1 MVCMRKFVAVMVV
14 GVVMCSAAVCSAQAA
29 KDGQQQFANL
39 GICRLVS
46 GQQIDNCKLGYRTW
60 GKLNTKRSNAVLFPT
75 WFSGTS
81 EDIGDSV
88 GADKMVDPGR
98 FFVVAIDAFGD
109 GVSSSPSNSTTQHGP
124 DFPAFTIEDMVHAE
138 YRLATEVLH
147 LKHVHAVMGISM
159 GGIQTFEWMVDYPEF
174 MDEAIPIVGS
184 PRPTSQDLMLYKTD
198 MAAIKDDPKWDGGR
212 YTERPAEPVAELI
225 WLLALTTP
233 ENFARARSRAEF
245 AADYAKWTKNG
256 ILPFD
261 ANDWLAQLEAVI
273 HQDVGHGGSLEAA
286 ARRVKAKV
294 LVVPSEQDHMVNPG
308 PALRFA
314 KMIGAK
320 MFVLKDDCGHLAVG
334 CEAGTLEPA
343 VREFLG
349 E

>member
-1 MVCMRKFVAVMVV
+1 MVSMQKFVTLVV
-14 GVVMCSAAVCSAQAA
+14 TGVVACSTAVCLAQA
-29 KDGQQQFANL
+29 KGDGQQQFANL
-39 GICRLVS
+39 GVCRLVS
-46 GQQIDNCKLGYRTW
+46 GKQIDNCKLGYRTW
-60 GKLNTKRSNAVLFPT
+60 GRLNAKRSNGVLFPS

-81 EDIGDSV
+81 ADIGDSV
-88 GADKMVDPGR
+88 GADRMVDPGR
-98 FFVVAIDAFGD
+98 FFIVAIDALGD

-184 PRPTSQDLMLYKTD
+184 PQPTSRDLMLYRTD
-198 MAAIKDDPKWDGGR
+198 MDAIKEDPKWDGGR
-212 YTERPAEPVAELI
+212 YTERPAVPVAELI
-225 WLLALTTP
+225 WVMNVTTP
-233 ENFARARSRAEF
+233 ENFAHTNTRAAF
-245 AADYAKWTKNG
+245 ASEYAKWSKDG
-256 ILPFD
+256 ILPDD

-273 HQDVGHGGSLEAA
+273 HQDVGHGGSLETAA
-286 ARRVKAKV
+286 KQVKAKV
-294 LVVPSEQDHMVNPG
+294 LIVPSAQDHMVNPG

-320 MFVLKDDCGHLAVG
+320 TFLLTDDCGHLAVG
-334 CEAGTLEPA
+334 CEAGTLEPV
-343 VREFLG
+343 VRAFLAQ
-349 E
+349 